1 MALLDFQIFTA
12 KEFRKIIRGAEAGR
26 AKDCAIVRAIAKLA
40 DASLKEKGNGPLC
53 VGCEREFTHT
63 GLRPY
68 RFGQLEEVGTG
79 KAIAV
84 AVCKTCMDLP
94 PDIFHDQVLAN
105 FREYAGDPTI
115 EKCGW
120 SMRSPGNV
128 ELLLRVRG
136 ELTPE
141 TPPHE
146 GG

>member
-1 MALLDFQIFTA
+1 MTIQCFQIFTA
-12 KEFRKIIRGAEAGR
+12 EEFLEIMRGAEAGQ
-26 AKDCAIVRAIAKLA
+26 AKDYAIVRAIAEMA
-40 DASLKEKGNGPLC
+40 EPSLKGGDGPLC
-53 VGCEREFTHT
+53 VGCAREFAHS

-68 RFGQLEEVGTG
+68 QFGQIEEVGTG
-79 KAIAV
+79 MAIAV

-105 FREYAGDPTI
+105 FREYAGDPTL
-115 EKCGW
+115 EKCGCD
-120 SMRSPGNV
+120 MRSPGNV